1 MYPVNLILD
10 NKSCV
15 VIGGG
20 DVACRKIKGLIAAK
34 AKVTVVSPELNEEL
48 LEMQNDGQFTWLK
61 RVYKNG
67 DIKGYAL
74 AICAT
79 DDERINKAAAA
90 EANRE
95 KILIN
100 VVDRLRLCD
109 FAMPAVIRRGDLLI
123 TSSTNGKSPAMAR
136 EIRRELEKFI
146 DKGYAPFIE
155 KMSVLRQ
162 EAMSV
167 IPTFREREDFWR
179 EVLNENILKLI
190 REGKVKEAEDKIHN
204 AISSFRA

>member
-10 NKSCV
+10 NKACV

-48 LEMQNDGQFTWLK
+48 LAMQNDGQFTWLK

-162 EAMSV
+162 EAMGV

>member
-10 NKSCV
+10 NKACV

-48 LEMQNDGQFTWLK
+48 LKMQNDGQFTWLK

-95 KILIN
+95 KVLIN

-136 EIRRELEKFI
+136 EIRRELEKI
-146 DKGYAPFIE
+146 LDVGYAPFIE
-155 KMSVLRQ
+155 ILALLRE
-162 EAMSV
+162 EAMQA
-167 IPTFREREDFWR
+167 IPTFRQREVFWR
-179 EVLNENILKLI
+179 DILNEDVLMLVRNGRL
-190 REGKVKEAEDKIHN
+190 KEAEDKIRN
-204 AISSFRA
+204 AISSFRS

>member
-20 DVACRKIKGLIAAK
+20 DVACRKIKGLIVAK

-162 EAMSV
+162 EAMGV

>member
-10 NKSCV
+10 NKACV

-48 LEMQNDGQFTWLK
+48 LAMQNDGQFTWLK